1 MTEKVGVAYV
11 SKSCDFPKKDI
22 FDSLRKQLKSGFGM
36 YLPKKET
43 LITYISNSK
52 FFLAKITKKEN
63 YMLEILE
70 NARKIPKNTEKIP
83 GGVGQVTK
91 GKYVALVMGQGKGG

>member
-1 MTEKVGVAYV
+1 
-11 SKSCDFPKKDI
+11 
-22 FDSLRKQLKSGFGM
+22 
-36 YLPKKET
+36 
-43 LITYISNSK
+43 
-52 FFLAKITKKEN
+52 
-63 YMLEILE
+63 MLEILE